1 MAFLR
6 WCEKQRRM
14 AAAPYPA
21 YKRITSPTEWHEPVG
36 PVSASATGQ
45 HSAHN
50 SQHPHPPH
58 NKIRYSLDVIDIQ

>member
-1 MAFLR
+1 MR
-6 WCEKQRRM
+6 WSEKQRRM

-50 SQHPHPPH
+50 
-58 NKIRYSLDVIDIQ
+58 LFLTTF